1 MGKNERTRKSR
12 SQRPAK
18 VRIKAMLKLA
28 KVKAKNNMFSHTSEL
43 TQKRW
48 GRLLSDGTK
57 RIEVRAWSKT
67 KLLNR
72 LSSGSDP
79 KVGRFTWSHEGHN
92 TVTFMYPF
100 DDERAAWGT
109 ASSFSELKADLTALG
124 LYTKG
129 FSTEDLDPQTPENL
143 RGGQAEFEAFV
154 QSKLRLADKDTTLAW
169 FKVRVLHP
177 DKRKGP
183 QPKPPTSGTS

>member
-28 KVKAKNNMFSHTSEL
+28 KVKAKNNMFSHTSESEL

-92 TVTFMYPF
+92 TVTFMYPLNLMMSALLGEPLPHSASSRLTSRHLVYTPSVSVLRTSILRLLKISVVVI
-100 DDERAAWGT
+100 DKPNSKLLSSQSSDLLTKTQLLLGSRCGCSILTRDSEKRAA
-109 ASSFSELKADLTALG
+109 A
-124 LYTKG
+124 
-129 FSTEDLDPQTPENL
+129 
-143 RGGQAEFEAFV
+143 
-154 QSKLRLADKDTTLAW
+154 
-169 FKVRVLHP
+169 
-177 DKRKGP
+177 
-183 QPKPPTSGTS
+183 